1 MQCEISDQNGGSDV
15 KNICKH
21 CLFHCH
27 VWLPKGNWSRMNHP
41 KQTFVEKQSHLPGP
55 KVTRLG
61 TTKVWAS
68 QFHCEGEEM
77 IGHNS
82 RVHDAI
88 WAHNKI
94 IYIYIIHV
102 YTYIGNSFKFPLIK
116 HMYETIIQCQTN
128 VQTRCKNLWPTASL
142 TSEGQSWH
150 SPLSS
155 DVEYFTQVFW
165 MDMSYVIML
174 WCLDILETWELEA

>member
-1 MQCEISDQNGGSDV
+1 MPLRWLWLQKKRPRDGKNHGEMVIQWEISDQNGVIEAGWTIQ
-15 KNICKH
+15 N
-21 CLFHCH
+21 
-27 VWLPKGNWSRMNHP
+27 R
-41 KQTFVEKQSHLPGP
+41 HLLRNNPISLCGP

-61 TTKVWAS
+61 TTKVWGS

-88 WAHNKI
+88 
-94 IYIYIIHV
+94 IYIYIYITHV
-102 YTYIGNSFKFPLIK
+102 YTYIGNSFKIPLIK

-128 VQTRCKNLWPTASL
+128 VQTRCKNLRPTASL

-165 MDMSYVIML
+165 IWICHMS
-174 WCLDILETWELEA
+174 

>member
-1 MQCEISDQNGGSDV
+1 MISFNHHLTIISRQTHRIPAYPYWFSLVFQLQPGSCPSHMRSRLTNASEMAVAAKEKASRWKKKHGERVMQCEISDQNGGSDV

-27 VWLPKGNWSRMNHP
+27 VWLLKGNWSRMNHP

-94 IYIYIIHV
+94 IYI
-102 YTYIGNSFKFPLIK
+102 
-116 HMYETIIQCQTN
+116 
-128 VQTRCKNLWPTASL
+128 
-142 TSEGQSWH
+142 
-150 SPLSS
+150 
-155 DVEYFTQVFW
+155 
-165 MDMSYVIML
+165 
-174 WCLDILETWELEA
+174 